1 MLNFLHIESEIEFIY
16 SRSSGPGGQNVNKV
30 ETQVTLKFDIY
41 NSKLI
46 NVDTKER
53 LIKIAYNKINSDGIL
68 LISANKHRSQI
79 KNKHEAIKKLI
90 ELIEKAEKIP
100 VKRIK
105 TKTPFVEKT
114 KRLDSKK
121 RRSEIKSN
129 RRKFKF

>member
-30 ETQVTLKFDIY
+30 ETQVTIKFDIY

-46 NVDTKER
+46 NIDTKER
-53 LIKIAYNKINSDGIL
+53 LKKIAYNKINSEGIL

-90 ELIEKAEKIP
+90 ELLEKAEKIP
-100 VKRIK
+100 MKRIK

-129 RRKFKF
+129 RKKFKF

>member
-46 NVDTKER
+46 NNDTKER
-53 LIKIAYNKINSDGIL
+53 LKKIAYNKINSDGIL

-105 TKTPFVEKT
+105 TKIPFVEKT

-129 RRKFKF
+129 RKKFKI